1 MILEIKKRAQNHYC
15 KIHAKLRPLLIKNRA
30 KLQPCKIHAK
40 ALARSQNSTVFA
52 QLLFQLPPAAVSLAA
67 GRRTHFQKKREEGR
81 FPGPPRFLVL
91 GAAEEYFVASVN
103 PPSFR
108 VLL

>member
-67 GRRTHFQKKREEGR
+67 GRRTHFQKKERRAEALPSR
-81 FPGPPRFLVL
+81 FDQS
-91 GAAEEYFVASVN
+91 SVGIE
-103 PPSFR
+103 SSSM
-108 VLL
+108 